1 MKTKEEIEKRIAE
14 LKDYYDKIDWN
25 PVIKGEREMLEW
37 VIK

>member
-14 LKDYYDKIDWN
+14 LKEYYDHIDWN
-25 PVIKGEREMLEW
+25 PVIKGAIDVLEW